1 VLKNRSFLGH
11 SNADDQAS
19 IAMTTRVLGRIIRFA
34 VALLLGGAIVF
45 VQPSSARAADRHAPT
60 ASADRGSAYSKRV
73 DAEIARLQ
81 KKLHITTAQMPQW
94 STLAAAMRE
103 NAKGIRL
110 SRADRTKIHPTN
122 VIDELYSDR
131 RETQAQLERLER
143 IIPVAEALFAVLTA
157 DQKAKADAL
166 FGGLLRHHKPI
177 LDTRDWK

>member
-1 VLKNRSFLGH
+1 
-11 SNADDQAS
+11 
-19 IAMTTRVLGRIIRFA
+19 MTTRVLGRFVHFA
-34 VALLLGGAIVF
+34 VSLLLGGAIVF
-45 VQPSSARAADRHAPT
+45 VQPLFARGADRHAPT
-60 ASADRGSAYSKRV
+60 ASADRGSAYSKRI

-81 KKLHITTAQMPQW
+81 KKLHITTAQMAQW
-94 STLAAAMRE
+94 SALAAAMRE
-103 NAKGIRL
+103 NAKRIEL
-110 SRADRTKIHPTN
+110 SHADRAKIHPTN

-157 DQKAKADAL
+157 DQKAKADAV